1 VKVSVRDVTAKCP
14 ACAGTEFESLLGE
27 ALRLT
32 TLLQCSNCS
41 AKSTYRELLDQIGEE
56 AMRRANR
63 AIEELKRKSLRPRKP
78 KK

>member
-1 VKVSVRDVTAKCP
+1 MNVSVRDVTAKCP
-14 ACAGTEFESLLGE
+14 ACRGTEFETLLGE

-32 TLLQCSNCS
+32 TLLQCSHCG

-63 AIEELKRKSLRPRKP
+63 ALDDLKKKSPRDRKP